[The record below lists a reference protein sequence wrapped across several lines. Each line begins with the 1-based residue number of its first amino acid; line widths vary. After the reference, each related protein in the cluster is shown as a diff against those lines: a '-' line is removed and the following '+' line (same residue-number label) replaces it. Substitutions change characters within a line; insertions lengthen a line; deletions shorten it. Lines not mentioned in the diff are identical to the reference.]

1 MQQLLTVPRNLN
13 LELIEALRV
22 LLMDI
27 DGVAVKPKYD
37 TTGMIQ
43 AGPDWDSEKH
53 FAFQKRYN
61 KNEDNVP
68 QILTSGRSLSQI
80 KGIAKRSENKN
91 LIIHEHGM
99 GVYNPVKDADIS
111 IFDEVKELE
120 RYKGT
125 VAAITELRLYLQD
138 RFKEILKELQE
149 IGYKNVEKVVMA
161 PGKKYTIAIDIPYVG
176 VYGKSNR
183 VDRIE
188 FFKSVWKFIPEEYKK
203 EMSTPQEEF
212 YNLVGKRDGSDI
224 LVYVDASAVNIKP
237 PISKPTA
244 LKYLLKPDG
253 QFVKAYGIEKET
265 EIGLVDDRDIDSM
278 RAMPGPI
285 FAPGDASD
293 EVKQEVFRRYALNGS
308 GYASVYENIWG
319 QRDILARINAIS
331 RN

>member
-13 LELIEALRV
+13 LESIEALRV

-43 AGPDWDSEKH
+43 TGPDWDSEKH

-61 KNEDNVP
+61 KNKDNVP

-99 GVYNPVKDADIS
+99 GVYDPAKDVDIS

-120 RYKGT
+120 RYKGV
-125 VAAITELRLYLQD
+125 VAAITELRSYLQD
-138 RFKEILKELQE
+138 RFEGILKELQE

-161 PGKKYTIAIDIPYVG
+161 PGKKYTIAINIPYVG
-176 VYGKSNR
+176 AYEKSDR
-183 VDRIE
+183 VDRVE
-188 FFKSVWKFIPEEYKK
+188 FFKSVWKFIPYEYKK

-212 YNLVGKRDGSDI
+212 YNLVGKRDRADI
-224 LVYVDASAVNIKP
+224 LAYVDASAVNIKP

-244 LKYLLKPDG
+244 LRYLLRPDG

-265 EIGLVDDRDIDSM
+265 EVGLVDDRDLDSM
-278 RAMPGPI
+278 RSMPGPI
-285 FAPGDASD
+285 FAPADASN
-293 EVKQEVFRRYALNGS
+293 EVKEEVFRRYQLNGT
-308 GYASVYENIWG
+308 GYISAYDNIWG
-319 QRDILARINAIS
+319 QRDILTRINAIS
-331 RN
+331 KN